1 MTSTNDIRRWAT
13 ALPEVEETEHFR
25 FHVPVFKVRGR
36 TFVGMGQD
44 STTAVFCVAEQEAYD
59 VAAAD
64 PAVYEALR
72 RPDARKS
79 FLGLQV
85 RLGDVS
91 ADRVRSL
98 VEQAWRQQAPK
109 RLVAEHD
116 RDSPTSAPNR

>member
-44 STTAVFCVAEQEAYD
+44 STTAVFCVCEQEAYD

-64 PAVYEALR
+64 PATYEALR

-85 RLGDVS
+85 RLADVS
-91 ADRVRSL
+91 ADRVQAL
-98 VEQAWRQQAPK
+98 VEEAWRQQAPK

-116 RDSPTSAPNR
+116 RSSSAEAPK